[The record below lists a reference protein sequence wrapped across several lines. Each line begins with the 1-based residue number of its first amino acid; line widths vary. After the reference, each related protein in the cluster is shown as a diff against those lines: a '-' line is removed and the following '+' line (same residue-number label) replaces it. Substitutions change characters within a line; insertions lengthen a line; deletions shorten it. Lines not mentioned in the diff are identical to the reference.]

1 MDLTHAQRNLQSTL
15 KTGKLLCGDSVVSLE
30 LLLQTAWKGAVL
42 GAVFLLKEQLSQA
55 GTLPFPA
62 PAAASINI
70 TAGTRSQILFLPL
83 QGMRQDRATAEH
95 VIFQMLQTLEQ
106 SQCKG
111 NRFHSI
117 IPHYHMLCYVQ
128 TIMQYKLS

>member
-1 MDLTHAQRNLQSTL
+1 MNLTHAQRNLQSTL

-42 GAVFLLKEQLSQA
+42 GAIFLSYPQA
-55 GTLPFPA
+55 GMLPFPA